1 MTDRIR
7 WAAGNISKGKKDVA
21 LYARAGT
28 DGQAT
33 ENQLLELRNVAD
45 QNGWR
50 VTREFVDQEI
60 SEAKGRDQH
69 PGFDAMLRAVRRGE
83 VGMIMGWSVDRF
95 GRSLKHLIGFLQELQ
110 SNNVDL
116 YLHQQGVNT
125 GTPTGR
131 ILFQMLGVF
140 SEFER
145 AMIRERV
152 NAGLTRARARGQK
165 LGRPR
170 VSLEVE
176 KKIMEFRST
185 GKGMRKISRE
195 LGVGVSTVKRVID
208 EARVA

>member
-1 MTDRIR
+1 M
-7 WAAGNISKGKKDVA
+7 
-21 LYARAGT
+21 
-28 DGQAT
+28 
-33 ENQLLELRNVAD
+33 
-45 QNGWR
+45 
-50 VTREFVDQEI
+50 
-60 SEAKGRDQH
+60 
-69 PGFDAMLRAVRRGE
+69 
-83 VGMIMGWSVDRF
+83 
-95 GRSLKHLIGFLQELQ
+95 GFLQELQ

-176 KKIMEFRST
+176 KKILEFRST

>member
-33 ENQLLELRNVAD
+33 ENQLSELRNVAD
-45 QNGWR
+45 QNGWQ
-50 VTREFVDQEI
+50 VTREFMDQEI
-60 SEAKGRDQH
+60 SGAKGRDQR
-69 PGFDAMLRAVRRGE
+69 PAFDAMLKAVRREE
-83 VGMIMGWSVDRF
+83 VGMVMGWSVDRF
-95 GRSLKHLIGFLQELQ
+95 GRSLKHLMGFLQELQ

-116 YLHQQGVNT
+116 YLHQQGINT

-145 AMIRERV
+145 AMIRARV
-152 NAGLTRARARGQK
+152 NAGLARARARGKK

-170 VSLEVE
+170 V
-176 KKIMEFRST
+176 
-185 GKGMRKISRE
+185 
-195 LGVGVSTVKRVID
+195 
-208 EARVA
+208 

>member
-1 MTDRIR
+1 VTDRIR

-33 ENQLLELRNVAD
+33 ENQLSELRNVAD
-45 QNGWR
+45 QNGWQ
-50 VTREFVDQEI
+50 VTREFMDQEI
-60 SEAKGRDQH
+60 SGAKGRDQR
-69 PGFDAMLRAVRRGE
+69 PAFDAMLKAVRREE
-83 VGMIMGWSVDRF
+83 VGMVMGWSVDRF
-95 GRSLKHLIGFLQELQ
+95 GRSLKHLMGFLQELQ

-125 GTPTGR
+125 GTPTGG

-152 NAGLTRARARGQK
+152 NAGLTRARARGKK

>member
-83 VGMIMGWSVDRF
+83 VGRVMGWSVDRF
-95 GRSLKHLIGFLQELQ
+95 GRSLKHLMGFLQELQ

-116 YLHQQGVNT
+116 YLHQQGINT

-152 NAGLTRARARGQK
+152 NAGLTRARARGKK